1 MKLNRTTSLL
11 STAIVLLSLTVS
23 AFGQAGPGGGPGGGG
38 PGGPGGQG
46 GPGGPGAPGAPAFG
60 QAFDPSMIGQI
71 IQQRQQNQLNNIKTL
86 LGSSDD
92 EFAALSPFILKIM
105 QMQALEQINQFR
117 SMMSRG
123 GLAAMAAR
131 AGPQAQAAINN
142 PQAQQ
147 MMQQVSSTLATF
159 NFGQPPSELQIAGN
173 ELTAAIEDNNST
185 PDFLAN
191 KLAAYRAARNKAA
204 DDLLSVQNQLKQLL
218 TQKQEGTLVMQGL
231 LP

>member
-1 MKLNRTTSLL
+1 MTLNRTTSLL
-11 STAIVLLSLTVS
+11 SAAIVLLSLTVS

-38 PGGPGGQG
+38 PGGQG
-46 GPGGPGAPGAPAFG
+46 GPGGPGFG
-60 QAFDPSMIGQI
+60 NGQPFDPSMISQI
-71 IQQRQQNQLNNIKTL
+71 IQQRQQGQLNNIKTL

-105 QMQALEQINQFR
+105 QMQALDQINQFR

-131 AGPQAQAAINN
+131 AGPQAAAAINN

-204 DDLLSVQNQLKQLL
+204 DDLLSIQNQLKQLL